1 MVPQLY
7 AKYKKKT
14 NEAILRKMVS
24 YKIDGR
30 TDRPKFIGSSQKR
43 GSNKLD
49 HYGIRGI
56 SNKWLASYL
65 TERNQFVSI
74 NGFNL
79 ALADNI
85 YAVPQGSLLGLLK

>member
-1 MVPQLY
+1 MDRSGSFWDLNISPQKNGLCRFY

-14 NEAILRKMVS
+14 NEPILRKMVS

-30 TDRPKFIGSSQKR
+30 TDRPKFIGPSQKG

-56 SNKWLASYL
+56 SNKWLPSYL

-74 NGFNL
+74 WL
-79 ALADNI
+79 
-85 YAVPQGSLLGLLK
+85 